1 MNKFENGFNRAPN
14 DVEKKQLDLVVEE
27 VLKLYLNNQESTKL
41 HSLRTEHETHLEL
54 LKQKK
59 GERNIENVRNLIRL
73 LAMDFF
79 RENNRMPDSVD
90 LFDKVNREI
99 EGDKEE
105 KAA

>member
-1 MNKFENGFNRAPN
+1 MNKFENRFNRVPN
-14 DVEKKQLDLVVEE
+14 DEEKKQLDLVVEE
-27 VLKLYLNNQESTKL
+27 VLKLHLDNQGEPKL
-41 HSLRTEHETHLEL
+41 HSLRTEHETHFEL

-59 GERNIENVRNLIRL
+59 GERNIENLRNLIRL

-90 LFDKVNREI
+90 LFDRVNKEI

-105 KAA
+105 QAA